1 MGIPLGRSTGR
12 TVVFLCSTA
21 GDLRRRA
28 VESLHFKLS
37 TSGRPLLIESR
48 RRAYLT
54 AMQVVN
60 WLPRTELPF
69 AAPSRP
75 ELLEW
80 VEPLLV
86 EPPEPGAAPVPVAKA
101 AVAVEPITAPSAR
114 PRIEV
119 PRPSLA
125 STRTHAK
132 VEEEAAPTVAKAP
145 VVPPPR
151 FALQLLRA
159 GRCLLLVELPTG
171 DTFQTRDPA
180 YLLLKDMLRAA
191 GLPDSPQIVGEPVRW
206 PLLTRGTMDQGP
218 EAARDFVQGFVS
230 ARLEDEPCVCLW
242 LIGLPAVRFA
252 GEADAQA
259 YNRELQVE
267 GLGSVWALPGLE
279 LLMEEPQRK
288 ADVWQAMRRLM
299 ARWKE
304 SNE

>member
-1 MGIPLGRSTGR
+1 
-12 TVVFLCSTA
+12 
-21 GDLRRRA
+21 
-28 VESLHFKLS
+28 
-37 TSGRPLLIESR
+37 LLIESR

-75 ELLEW
+75 ELLAI
-80 VEPLLV
+80 
-86 EPPEPGAAPVPVAKA
+86 PEPVEAVPTPTVPLARTVA
-101 AVAVEPITAPSAR
+101 EPSAPAPER
-114 PRIEV
+114 PKIEV

-125 STRTHAK
+125 SARTNAK
-132 VEEEAAPTVAKAP
+132 PVEEAEPAPAP
-145 VVPPPR
+145 VKVPHVPPPR

-171 DTFQTRDPA
+171 EPFQSRDPA

-206 PLLTRGTMDQGP
+206 PLLSRGTLDQGP

-242 LIGLPAVRFA
+242 LIGLPAVKFA
-252 GEADAQA
+252 GEADAEA
-259 YNRELQVE
+259 FNRELQVE
-267 GLGSVWALPGLE
+267 GLGSAWALPGLE
-279 LLMEEPQRK
+279 LLMETPQRK
-288 ADVWQAMRRLM
+288 AEVWQAMRRLM

>member
-1 MGIPLGRSTGR
+1 LN
-12 TVVFLCSTA
+12 
-21 GDLRRRA
+21 
-28 VESLHFKLS
+28 
-37 TSGRPLLIESR
+37 
-48 RRAYLT
+48 

-75 ELLEW
+75 ELLEIP
-80 VEPLLV
+80 EPLV
-86 EPPEPGAAPVPVAKA
+86 VAPVAPAPVAETPVA
-101 AVAVEPITAPSAR
+101 PAVKPAERVK
-114 PRIEV
+114 IEV

-125 STRTHAK
+125 STRTGAK
-132 VEEEAAPTVAKAP
+132 PVEEADAAPVVAKAP

-171 DTFQTRDPA
+171 ETFQTRDPA

-206 PLLTRGTMDQGP
+206 PLLVRGTMDQGP
-218 EAARDFVQGFVS
+218 EAARDFVQGFLSVRMEE
-230 ARLEDEPCVCLW
+230 APCVCLW

-252 GEADAQA
+252 AEANAEA
-259 YNRELQVE
+259 FNRELQVE

>member
-1 MGIPLGRSTGR
+1 
-12 TVVFLCSTA
+12 
-21 GDLRRRA
+21 
-28 VESLHFKLS
+28 
-37 TSGRPLLIESR
+37 
-48 RRAYLT
+48 
-54 AMQVVN
+54 MQVVN

-75 ELLEW
+75 ELLQAL
-80 VEPLLV
+80 EPYEAFEV
-86 EPPEPGAAPVPVAKA
+86 SGEEAAAPVTVAVAKP
-101 AVAVEPITAPSAR
+101 VPEAR
-114 PRIEV
+114 PTVERAKVEV
-119 PRPSLA
+119 PRPSPV
-125 STRTHAK
+125 AK
-132 VEEEAAPTVAKAP
+132 PVAAEAPAAVVKAP

-171 DTFQTRDPA
+171 ERFQTRDPA
-180 YLLLKDMLRAA
+180 YMLLKDMLRAA
-191 GLPDSPQIVGEPVRW
+191 GLPDSPQIVGDPVRW
-206 PLLTRGTMDQGP
+206 PLLVRGNMDQGP

-252 GEADAQA
+252 GEANAEA
-259 YNRELQVE
+259 WYRELQVE

-299 ARWKE
+299 ARWKSTDE
-304 SNE
+304 

>member
-1 MGIPLGRSTGR
+1 
-12 TVVFLCSTA
+12 
-21 GDLRRRA
+21 
-28 VESLHFKLS
+28 
-37 TSGRPLLIESR
+37 
-48 RRAYLT
+48 
-54 AMQVVN
+54 MQVVN

-75 ELLEW
+75 ELLAPL
-80 VEPLLV
+80 EPLV
-86 EPPEPGAAPVPVAKA
+86 AVPVAPA
-101 AVAVEPITAPSAR
+101 PVADAPAEPLVKPAER
-114 PRIEV
+114 MKIEV
-119 PRPSLA
+119 PRPSL
-125 STRTHAK
+125 SSMRTGAKPVEEVEEAPVVAK
-132 VEEEAAPTVAKAP
+132 VAP
-145 VVPPPR
+145 VPPPR

-171 DTFQTRDPA
+171 EAFQTRDPA

-206 PLLTRGTMDQGP
+206 PLLARGTMDQGP
-218 EAARDFVQGFVS
+218 EAARDFVQGFLS
-230 ARLEDEPCVCLW
+230 ARLEDAPCVCLW

-252 GEADAQA
+252 GEANAESF
-259 YNRELQVE
+259 NRELQVE

>member
-1 MGIPLGRSTGR
+1 
-12 TVVFLCSTA
+12 
-21 GDLRRRA
+21 
-28 VESLHFKLS
+28 
-37 TSGRPLLIESR
+37 
-48 RRAYLT
+48 
-54 AMQVVN
+54 MQVVN

-75 ELLEW
+75 ELLEIA
-80 VEPLLV
+80 EPLV
-86 EPPEPGAAPVPVAKA
+86 VASVAPAPVAETPVAPAVKA
-101 AVAVEPITAPSAR
+101 TERVK
-114 PRIEV
+114 IEV
-119 PRPSLA
+119 PRPSAA
-125 STRTHAK
+125 STRTGAK
-132 VEEEAAPTVAKAP
+132 PVEEAEAAPVVAKAP

-171 DTFQTRDPA
+171 ETFQTRDPA

-191 GLPDSPQIVGEPVRW
+191 GLPDSPQIVGEPIRW
-206 PLLTRGTMDQGP
+206 PLLVRGTMDQGP
-218 EAARDFVQGFVS
+218 EAARDFVQGFLS
-230 ARLEDEPCVCLW
+230 LRMEEAPCVCLW

-252 GEADAQA
+252 GETNAESF
-259 YNRELQVE
+259 NRELLVE